1 MHGISMVELWGTM
14 GIFAKGIVFTLLAM
28 SLYTATIAIR
38 KWIQL
43 GKTRKA
49 TLKFAGPF
57 SQALANEDFA
67 EAERLVEGNPNS
79 HLATAFRRVF
89 PSITFHS
96 QDHAL
101 SAVEVASVQR
111 MIDLNNLEQL
121 SRFRRGLGVLATTG
135 ATAPFVGLLGTTMG
149 VVTAFTG
156 MAAAGSGGLAAISAG
171 IAEALIVTALGLIV
185 AIPAVW
191 LYNYFINRID
201 YLSMEVTYTTKEFM
215 DFLIRYE
222 AGLEAR
228 LGKSGD
234 AAMLESGASAHAG
247 SDAKAGDR
255 ARMS

>member
-1 MHGISMVELWGTM
+1 MGVNLVELWGHM
-14 GIFAKGIVFTLLAM
+14 GWFAKGIVFLLLAM
-28 SLYTATIAIR
+28 SIYVATVSIR
-38 KWIQL
+38 KYLQL
-43 GKTRKA
+43 GRARKA
-49 TLKFAGPF
+49 TIKFAGPF
-57 SQALANEDFA
+57 SQALAAEDFS
-67 EAERLVEGNPNS
+67 EAERLVEANPNS

-121 SRFRRGLGVLATTG
+121 ARFRRGLGVLATTG

-156 MAAAGSGGLAAISAG
+156 MATAGSGGLAAISAG
-171 IAEALIVTALGLIV
+171 IAEALLTTAFGLLV

-222 AGLEAR
+222 ARLE
-228 LGKSGD
+228 GKLAKGGD
-234 AAMLESGASAHAG
+234 AAMLESGTRPVGAQAA
-247 SDAKAGDR
+247 ADR
-255 ARMS
+255 ARIGK

>member
-1 MHGISMVELWGTM
+1 MGVDLMELWGTM
-14 GIFAKGIVFTLLAM
+14 GYFAKGIVFTLLAM
-28 SLYTATIAIR
+28 SIWVATISIR
-38 KWIQL
+38 KVMQL
-43 GKTRKA
+43 GRARKA
-49 TLKFAGPF
+49 TVKFAGPF
-57 SQALANEDFA
+57 SQALTAEDFS

-101 SAVEVASVQR
+101 SAVEVSSVQR

-121 SRFRRGLGVLATTG
+121 ARFRRGLGVLATVG

-149 VVTAFTG
+149 VVKAFQG
-156 MAAAGSGGLAAISAG
+156 MGASGVGGFGAVAAG
-171 IAEALIVTALGLIV
+171 IAEALITTAFGLLV

-201 YLSMEVTYTTKEFM
+201 YVSMEVTYATKEFM
-215 DFLIRYE
+215 DFLLKY
-222 AGLEAR
+222 EAR
-228 LGKSGD
+228 LSSGLGGD
-234 AAMLESGASAHAG
+234 TNVGVLESRSTAADTA
-247 SDAKAGDR
+247 AAAR

>member
-1 MHGISMVELWGTM
+1 MGVSLVELWGTM
-14 GIFAKGIVFTLLAM
+14 GWFAKGIVFTLLGM
-28 SLYTATIAIR
+28 SIYVATISIR
-38 KWIQL
+38 KLMQL
-43 GKTRKA
+43 RRARKA
-49 TLKFAGPF
+49 TIKFATPF
-57 SQALANEDFA
+57 SQALAKEDFTA
-67 EAERLVEGNPNS
+67 AERLVEGNPHS

-121 SRFRRGLGVLATTG
+121 ARFRRGLGVLATVG

-156 MAAAGSGGLAAISAG
+156 MAEAGSGGLAAISAG
-171 IAEALIVTALGLIV
+171 IAEALITTAFGLLV

-201 YLSMEVTYTTKEFM
+201 YIAMEITYATKEFV
-215 DFLIRYE
+215 DFLHRYE
-222 AGLEAR
+222 AGLLR
-228 LGKSGD
+228 GRG
-234 AAMLESGASAHAG
+234 AG
-247 SDAKAGDR
+247 SVLELEDAGDVALATR
-255 ARMS
+255 R

>member
-1 MHGISMVELWGTM
+1 MGVSLVELWEHM
-14 GIFAKGIVFTLLAM
+14 GWFAKGIVFTLLGMSVYVAM
-28 SLYTATIAIR
+28 VSIR
-38 KWIQL
+38 KSLQL
-43 GKTRKA
+43 SRARKA
-49 TLKFAGPF
+49 TIKFAGPF
-57 SQALANEDFA
+57 SKALASEDFS
-67 EAERLVEGNPNS
+67 EAERLVEKNPDS

-96 QDHAL
+96 QDQAL
-101 SAVEVASVQR
+101 SAVEIASVQR

-121 SRFRRGLGVLATTG
+121 ARFRRGLGVLATTG

-156 MAAAGSGGLAAISAG
+156 MATAGNAGMAAISAG
-171 IAEALIVTALGLIV
+171 ISEALITTAFGLLV

-191 LYNYFINRID
+191 LYNYYINRID

-222 AGLEAR
+222 SRLE
-228 LGKSGD
+228 GKTSGGRGD
-234 AAMLESGASAHAG
+234 AALLEGGTRPVGAQGAA
-247 SDAKAGDR
+247 DR

>member
-1 MHGISMVELWGTM
+1 MGVSLVELWEHM
-14 GIFAKGIVFTLLAM
+14 GWFAKGIVFTLLAM
-28 SLYTATIAIR
+28 SIYVATVSIR
-38 KWIQL
+38 KMMQL
-43 GKTRKA
+43 SKARKA
-49 TLKFAGPF
+49 TVKFAGPF
-57 SQALANEDFA
+57 SQALASEDFG
-67 EAERLVEGNPNS
+67 EAERLVEGNANS
-79 HLATAFRRVF
+79 HLATVFRRVF

-111 MIDLNNLEQL
+111 MIDLNNLEQMA
-121 SRFRRGLGVLATTG
+121 RFRRGLGVLATVG

-156 MAAAGSGGLAAISAG
+156 MATAGSGGLAAISAG
-171 IAEALIVTALGLIV
+171 IAEALITTAFGLLV

-222 AGLEAR
+222 ARLESKALHR
-228 LGKSGD
+228 GD
-234 AAMLESGASAHAG
+234 TAMLESGSRVATPAASE
-247 SDAKAGDR
+247 R
-255 ARMS
+255 ARSH